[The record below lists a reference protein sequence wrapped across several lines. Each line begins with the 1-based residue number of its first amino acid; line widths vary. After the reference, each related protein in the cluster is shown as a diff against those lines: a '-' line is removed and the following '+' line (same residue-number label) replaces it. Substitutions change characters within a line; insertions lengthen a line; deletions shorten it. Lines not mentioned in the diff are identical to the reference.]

1 MTGGSETVLCCHGDC
16 CWCGERDCLVCLCL
30 FNNAVVISI
39 GLIKECVFKISLTLF

>member
-1 MTGGSETVLCCHGDC
+1 MDQRQFCVVMVTVAGG
-16 CWCGERDCLVCLCL
+16 GERDCLVCLCL